1 MTWGAQGK
9 MGGMRRAR
17 LLLLAGL
24 SATAALG
31 ACGDDDPSPGSAA
44 SEPPSPTLDSTS
56 PGTTPSTSPTTPPVG
71 STPAVPVPARGAVR
85 LVAKDLEVPWDID
98 FLPSG
103 DALVTERDSRQL
115 LRIPAGG
122 GPVETVMRVPGV
134 KPDGEGGLLGLAVSP
149 RFAEDGAVFVY
160 FTAATDN
167 RVARIDLTSRKTTP
181 ILTGLA
187 KASIHN
193 GGALAFG
200 PDGRLYV
207 GVGETGVPGLAQRRA
222 SRNGKI
228 LRITT
233 SGRPAPGN
241 PFKGSPVWSLGHRNV
256 QGLAWDDAGRLWA
269 TEFGQNDADEVNVIR
284 RGRNYGWPIVEG
296 RGDTQG
302 GRFVNPAVTWSPTSE
317 SSPSGAA
324 VAGGELYV
332 GALAGQKLWRMLL
345 EETTAGQ
352 PEALQQGTLGRIRA
366 VARSPRGTI
375 WFSTSNRDGRGDPAD
390 IDDRILELGVDD

>member
-1 MTWGAQGK
+1 MH
-9 MGGMRRAR
+9 RAR
-17 LLLLAGL
+17 FALLAGL
-24 SATAALG
+24 VATATLG
-31 ACGDDDPSPGSAA
+31 ACGNADDGDGDGPAAAPAPAA
-44 SEPPSPTLDSTS
+44 STPREPTPTSTS
-56 PGTTPSTSPTTPPVG
+56 TTPPVG
-71 STPAVPVPARGAVR
+71 DAPQVDAPRRGAIR

-98 FLPSG
+98 FLPDG

-149 RFAEDGAVFVY
+149 SFADDGTVFVY
-160 FTAATDN
+160 FTAENDN
-167 RVARIDLTSRKTTP
+167 RVARIELASKKTTP

-187 KASIHN
+187 KGSIHN

-207 GVGETGVPGLAQRRA
+207 GVGEVGETGLSQQRA

-241 PFKGSPVWSLGHRNV
+241 PFKGSPVWTLGHRNV
-256 QGLAWDDAGRLWA
+256 QGFAWDDVGRMWA
-269 TEFGQNDADEVNVIR
+269 TEFGQNEVDEVNLIR
-284 RGRNYGWPIVEG
+284 RGRNYGWPLVEG
-296 RGDTQG
+296 KGDTRG
-302 GRFVNPAVTWSPTSE
+302 GRFTNPVVTWSPTSE

-324 VAGGELYV
+324 IAAGELYA
-332 GALAGQKLWRMLL
+332 GALAGQKLWRMTL
-345 EETTAGQ
+345 EETSTGQ
-352 PEALQQGTLGRIRA
+352 PEALQAGQLGRLRA

-375 WFSTSNRDGRGDPAD
+375 WFSTSNRDGRGDPSD
-390 IDDRILELGVDD
+390 IDDRIFELGVDE